1 MKRLTN
7 ILVCLFVA
15 TSLLAVTYQPCQ
27 PTSFRST
34 SVYVTTAQPSSM
46 TMSMSPQYPKSI
58 GLTAISA
65 SNFDALNSED
75 GWCAESSARVGSIRR
90 GRPGGGGG
98 GSGGG
103 GGAIG
108 EYEFHSPVGDT
119 PWILF
124 ILFAAAYIV
133 LRRKK
138 DRPTA

>member
-1 MKRLTN
+1 MTN

-34 SVYVTTAQPSSM
+34 SVYVTTAQPSSV

-58 GLTAISA
+58 GITAISA
-65 SNFDALNSED
+65 SNFDALNSE
-75 GWCAESSARVGSIRR
+75 GGACYQPSAA
-90 GRPGGGGG
+90 RPGGIRR
-98 GSGGG
+98 SVDRPDDDDEDDL
-103 GGAIG
+103 AIG
-108 EYEFHSPVGDT
+108 EIIERSPVGDT

-124 ILFAAAYIV
+124 ILFAAGYIV